1 MEKENKSLSG
11 PFNPKTMLRSPREK
25 LGGYVILPRLIDK
38 VRLYAQGTLPEEYH
52 QNLLSLNEKPFDG
65 RFLLFTG
72 IDRDPFRKVILSSL
86 DDHAVVRWVEQ
97 HAIRH
102 TVQEKEQWAVSLVQS
117 FFVPTPEMISYLT
130 HAYPKLIEFIDPN
143 TLEFANP
150 FDLIDYDEGRIS
162 REEVMERV
170 YPRPSDS

>member
-52 QNLLSLNEKPFDG
+52 QNLLSLNEKHFDG

-86 DDHAVVRWVEQ
+86 DAHSVSFQFRRSTTLWDQFVR
-97 HAIRH
+97 
-102 TVQEKEQWAVSLVQS
+102 
-117 FFVPTPEMISYLT
+117 
-130 HAYPKLIEFIDPN
+130 
-143 TLEFANP
+143 
-150 FDLIDYDEGRIS
+150 
-162 REEVMERV
+162 
-170 YPRPSDS
+170 